1 MQMLKEKIDLR
12 SDTVTHPTEE
22 MMEAIRN
29 AKLGDDVFG
38 DDPTVIELQEKTAKL
53 LGKEAALFVSSGTMG
68 NICGLVS
75 QTNKGDEVILEK
87 NSHIFLHEVASPAVI
102 GGLQLRTFTG
112 KNDYLLTPEMLD
124 ELVRSSDVH
133 YPISSLVTIENT
145 HNMAGGKPW
154 KVTELN
160 DIFSAAKKKNLK
172 IHVDGARIFN
182 AAIALGVPVSELVKG
197 ADSVMFC
204 LSKGLAC
211 PIGSMIVGSQE
222 FIDKALRTRKML
234 GGGMRQVGI
243 IAAPG
248 IVALDSMIN
257 RLADDHKNAQ
267 LLKKGLEEING
278 ITTQDC
284 ETNIL
289 FVEISGLKITG
300 KQFKADLAKHNIITS
315 SRWDTVFRF
324 VTHYGIE
331 KEHIEYILET
341 LHKLYG

>member
-1 MQMLKEKIDLR
+1 MQMIKEKIDLR

-53 LGKEAALFVSSGTMG
+53 LGMEASLFVSSGTMG

-102 GGLQLRTFTG
+102 GGLQLRTFAG

-154 KVTELN
+154 KISELN

-257 RLADDHKNAQ
+257 RLADDHLNAQ

-289 FVEISGLKITG
+289 FIDISGLKITG
-300 KQFKADLAKHNIITS
+300 KQFKADLAKHNIFTS
-315 SRWDTVFRF
+315 SRWDTIFRF

>member
-1 MQMLKEKIDLR
+1 
-12 SDTVTHPTEE
+12 
-22 MMEAIRN
+22 
-29 AKLGDDVFG
+29 
-38 DDPTVIELQEKTAKL
+38 
-53 LGKEAALFVSSGTMG
+53 
-68 NICGLVS
+68 
-75 QTNKGDEVILEK
+75 
-87 NSHIFLHEVASPAVI
+87 
-102 GGLQLRTFTG
+102 
-112 KNDYLLTPEMLD
+112 
-124 ELVRSSDVH
+124 
-133 YPISSLVTIENT
+133 
-145 HNMAGGKPW
+145 MAGGKPW
-154 KVTELN
+154 KIPELN

-182 AAIALGVPVSELVKG
+182 AAVALGVPVSELVKG

-211 PIGSMIVGSQE
+211 PIGSMIAGSQD

-289 FVEISGLKITG
+289 FVDISGLKITG
-300 KQFKADLAKHNIITS
+300 KQFNNIITS